1 MSIKIKESMKLIWLV
16 ITLLI
21 FSFCK
26 GNSRPTGVPQKA
38 LYVKETDGYVLTK
51 RNPGGSI
58 QIWMWDAEG
67 VLFAES
73 HLKDGIDETTFYK
86 KNGMI
91 KYKTRGAYGDAY
103 HQKISIEN
111 N

>member
-1 MSIKIKESMKLIWLV
+1 MRLILFV
-16 ITLLI
+16 IPLLI
-21 FSFCK
+21 FSFCQ
-26 GNSRPTGVPQKA
+26 GNNRPAGVPQKA
-38 LYVKETDGYVLTK
+38 SYVQETGSYVLNK

-58 QIWMWDAEG
+58 QILMWDAEG

-86 KNGMI
+86 KNGKI